1 MWEVTHTHRQQT
13 IKNVSQNVQT
23 GSKDGLSD
31 LKENIAIP
39 LFVRGDGV
47 YIFKAIIFLAP
58 LSAFGAEI
66 FNAPPRQQKA
76 PIKYEP
82 KKAGPVIKRNVL
94 KWNDEY
100 LVHADVRKLPYMG
113 TNRVRVNEVAISS
126 NCLLIEAFVLW

>member
-1 MWEVTHTHRQQT
+1 M
-13 IKNVSQNVQT
+13 QT